1 MILIDLLDNSGT
13 SMPAETSIKL
23 HEVIKFISK
32 SKKMTVLTGAGISCN
47 AGIPDFR
54 SSDGL
59 YNMVKAKHPKAVVRG
74 QDLFD
79 ISLFRDEMSLSVF
92 CTFMESLYKSS
103 LNAKPTETHKF
114 IKILKDKNKLLR
126 CYTQNIDCIEQHI
139 NLKLGINLQ
148 EFDNNKFKQVWNQL
162 DVVQLHG
169 NLHKLSCTNCFSQ
182 FNWNEEFQTLLA
194 NGLNPECSKCMDKYQ
209 QRLYLGKRLTGQTIG
224 LLRPDIVLYGE
235 HHPQME
241 ILTQGLNSDL
251 KSRPD
256 CLIIMGTS
264 LKVAGVKSL
273 VKSLSKI
280 IHDKGGKVIYV
291 NKTKLSASSWKN
303 YIDYEVVSDCDE
315 FVRMLKTEIP
325 DLFLTQEQLDSEKL
339 NQVAVKGSSLNKP
352 VVKQEVK
359 VKIEPGIKQ
368 EDAIQY
374 SPEREVTIKQE
385 PNVKQEP
392 LVKREVQT
400 VSVKEEPIPTPPT
413 TPHKPKQAAKLKRKL
428 PDEISANEVHSRVKR
443 LRPRNDQLSSPAS
456 SINGSEEEEE
466 EDEPVAKVLFE
477 NARKGITLDQH

>member
-1 MILIDLLDNSGT
+1 MISIDLVDTAGIN
-13 SMPAETSIKL
+13 MPAETSIKL

-79 ISLFRDEMSLSVF
+79 ISLFRDEISLSVF
-92 CTFMESLYKSS
+92 CTFMESLYKST

-126 CYTQNIDCIEQHI
+126 CYTQNIDCIEKHI

-148 EFDNNKFKQVWNQL
+148 EFDNDKFKKVWNQL

-209 QRLYLGKRLTGQTIG
+209 QRLYSGKRLTGQTIG

-251 KSRPD
+251 KSKPD

-280 IHDKGGKVIYV
+280 IHNKGGKVIYI

-339 NQVAVKGSSLNKP
+339 NQVAVKGSGLNNP
-352 VVKQEVK
+352 ITTDAVKQEVK
-359 VKIEPGIKQ
+359 VKIEPGVKQ
-368 EDAIQY
+368 ETILEH
-374 SPEREVTIKQE
+374 SPETE
-385 PNVKQEP
+385 PTVKQEP
-392 LVKREVQT
+392 MVKQEVENIN
-400 VSVKEEPIPTPPT
+400 VKKEPIPTPPT
-413 TPHKPKQAAKLKRKL
+413 TPHKPKNAAKLKRKSHEEINT
-428 PDEISANEVHSRVKR
+428 DELHSRIKR

-456 SINGSEEEEE
+456 SMNGSEEEEE
-466 EDEPVAKVLFE
+466 DELVAKVLLE
-477 NARKGITLDQH
+477 NAKKGITLD